1 MSKILLHALVHDVE
15 LLLDA
20 GHAPLH
26 VILVLICEFFFQFE
40 CCKGSLIFH
49 ELLVVSL
56 ASNDVASHVL
66 IFFVRLCAAGRAL

>member
-26 VILVLICEFFFQFE
+26 VILVLICEFFLQFE
-40 CCKGSLIFH
+40 CCEGSLIFH

-56 ASNDVASHVL
+56 APDDVASHILV
-66 IFFVRLCAAGRAL
+66 FVVRLCATGRAL